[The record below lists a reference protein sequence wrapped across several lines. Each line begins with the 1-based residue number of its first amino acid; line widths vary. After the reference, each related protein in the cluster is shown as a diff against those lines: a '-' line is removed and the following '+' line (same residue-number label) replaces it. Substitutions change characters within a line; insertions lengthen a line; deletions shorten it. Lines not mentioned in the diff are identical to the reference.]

1 MCFSGCLMYFFSLLI
16 FLFQPAIDQN
26 SSIDSAIASEIVDWV
41 IQKTKTLDKDS
52 KFKITSDN
60 EEFTHFLEEDFIL
73 KNGRLVEKTDSLTF
87 LFSVTTKGE
96 FSKTN
101 ENIHL
106 DGVALIKLIN
116 SNQIIETKRL
126 LIKKSVSNTFELE
139 SIFWLEKKAT
149 KKENVVRKWVEPS
162 LILSAMLLSV
172 YLLFSVRS

>member
-1 MCFSGCLMYFFSLLI
+1 MF
-16 FLFQPAIDQN
+16 
-26 SSIDSAIASEIVDWV
+26 
-41 IQKTKTLDKDS
+41 
-52 KFKITSDN
+52 
-60 EEFTHFLEEDFIL
+60 
-73 KNGRLVEKTDSLTF
+73 SLTF